1 MKKDLN
7 PVRGTTDYLPAVAS
21 LRNNVKNFIVENYCK
36 NGFNLIQTPIL
47 ENLDLLLSSDGGD
60 NLKLI
65 YKTIK
70 RGNSLDLTKE
80 NLTESDLVSEGL
92 RYDLTVP
99 LVRFYCNNKE
109 NLPNPF
115 KAIQSD
121 YVFRAER
128 PQRGRSRQFIQC
140 DVDIIGDESVNAE
153 IEVLTVG
160 LDTLNKLGFKN
171 LKIKINDRRILNQ
184 LIAFCEFEEKDI
196 MTVCVSLDKLDKIG
210 MDGVEKEL
218 VEKGFNNGIVT
229 NLINAIKTI
238 KEQGI
243 SVLTNFGVDEKI
255 CSDVENIVS
264 TINEIC
270 SDNIDALFEISI
282 IRGQGYYTGTIYEV
296 YTEGMRG
303 AIAAGGRY
311 DEMVGRWTGCPIP
324 AVGFSIG
331 FEPITILMQERN
343 LSIGENKK
351 LVLFYNKNEKY
362 TDVLRKKSILQK
374 NYEVSTFKIPK
385 NTRSLLEKLKSCGF
399 RYYNYFNE
407 EEIKE
412 IN

>member
-7 PVRGTTDYLPAVAS
+7 PVRGTTDYLPAVAN

-47 ENLDLLLSSDGGD
+47 ESLDLLLSSDGGD

-70 RGNSLDLTKE
+70 RGDSLDLTKE
-80 NLTESDLVSEGL
+80 NLTEADIVSEGL

-109 NLPNPF
+109 SLPNPF

-140 DVDIIGDESVNAE
+140 DVDIIGDGSVNAE

-171 LKIKINDRRILNQ
+171 LKIKINDRRALNQ
-184 LIAFCEFEEKDI
+184 LILFCGFKDEDI

-210 MDGVEKEL
+210 TEGVEKEL
-218 VEKGFNNGIVT
+218 VEKGFNNEIIS
-229 NLINAIKTI
+229 NLINAINTI
-238 KEQGI
+238 KKDGI
-243 SVLTNFGVDEKI
+243 STLTNFGVDENVA
-255 CSDVENIVS
+255 SDIESIVS

-270 SDNIDALFEISI
+270 SDDIEALFEISI
-282 IRGQGYYTGTIYEV
+282 IRGQGYYTGTVYEV

-311 DEMVGRWTGCPIP
+311 DEMVGRWTGCPVP

-331 FEPITILMQERN
+331 FEPITILMQERG
-343 LSIGENKK
+343 LTLGENKK
-351 LVLFYNKNEKY
+351 LVLFYDKNEKY
-362 TDVLRKKSILQK
+362 TNVLKKKAVLQK
-374 NYEVSTFKIPK
+374 DYEVSTFKIPK
-385 NTRSLLEKLKSCGF
+385 NTRAQLEKLKACGF
-399 RYYNYFNE
+399 KYYNYFNE